1 MRSIRIAAPAAVMA
15 VAAIGLAAP
24 AAAELTDGTYQV
36 TWDTGETKTW
46 VITSC
51 GEGCKSVSVDG
62 ISGGEYRLQGNAW
75 TKITPS
81 GVTVYSIDDTTLAG
95 AVGMVDGETTGT
107 YQLVKV
113 G

>member
-36 TWDTGETKTW
+36 TWDNGGTKTW
-46 VITSC
+46 VLTSC
-51 GEGCKSVSVDG
+51 GAGCKSDG
-62 ISGGEYRLQGNAW
+62 SGEYRLEGNTW
-75 TKITPS
+75 TQITPS
-81 GVTVYSIDDTTLAG
+81 GVTVYTIDDTTLAG
-95 AVGMVDGETTGT
+95 TVGMVGGEITGT